1 MKILFVCRANVGR
14 SQVAQATFERLSRH
28 ESASAGTT
36 VDEEVAED
44 PNTRRPITSWPI
56 TSRPITSLKV
66 KDRSQHSLP
75 YMQEHGI
82 DIGERERTQLTPEL
96 VAASDKVVVI
106 MPHDEWPDYL
116 AASDRTIAWD
126 LPDPGDMTRD
136 AAWRIFDDVRERVR
150 ALVEEIG

>member
-44 PNTRRPITSWPI
+44 PNTRRPITSW
-56 TSRPITSLKV
+56 KV
-66 KDRSQHSLP
+66 KDRSHHSLP